1 MEATLDDLERELW
14 LRRRNSGELVWKTR
28 EGEAIPV
35 KDMSDK
41 HLENA
46 IRCVIRETEMIDR
59 YYSNPAFE

>member
-28 EGEAIPV
+28 EGKVIPV

-46 IRCVIRETEMIDR
+46 IRAVIRETERIDR